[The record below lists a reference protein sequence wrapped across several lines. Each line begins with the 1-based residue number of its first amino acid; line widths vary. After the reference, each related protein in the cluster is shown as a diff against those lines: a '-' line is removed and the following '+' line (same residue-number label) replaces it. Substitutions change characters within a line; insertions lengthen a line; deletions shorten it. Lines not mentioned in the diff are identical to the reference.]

1 MTTYNYV
8 AASSAAAV
16 IEPYVTCT
24 SCNDK
29 ATEIQQLTDKV
40 NEVAN
45 KKLRLTEGIQQQL
58 KLLVEDESIDVAT
71 CNDITDALGIE
82 RVQFVK
88 EYEVT
93 LSGTWYVT
101 VTLEATDVDDADTQ
115 CQDIDINIDVDLPY
129 GKGITLHA
137 AELEHDDCQIA
148 EA

>member
-8 AASSAAAV
+8 AAPTTEDNIEAAKV
-16 IEPYVTCT
+16 EIEFLRGEVTT
-24 SCNDK
+24 LRTMAND
-29 ATEIQQLTDKV
+29 A
-40 NEVAN
+40 AN
-45 KKLRLTEGIQQQL
+45 KIGTLKQGIQQQL

-82 RVQFVK
+82 RIQFVK

-101 VTLEATDVDDADTQ
+101 VTLEATDVDDAETQ
-115 CQDIDINIDVDLPY
+115 CQEIDIDLDVNIPHAR
-129 GKGITLHA
+129 GITLHA
-137 AELEHDDCQIA
+137 AELSYDNSEVA